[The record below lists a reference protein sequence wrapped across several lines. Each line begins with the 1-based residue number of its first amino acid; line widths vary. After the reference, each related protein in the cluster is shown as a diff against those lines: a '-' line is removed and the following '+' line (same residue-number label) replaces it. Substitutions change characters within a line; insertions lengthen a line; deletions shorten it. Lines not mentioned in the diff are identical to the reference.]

1 MEKLSIEEVVEIVEK
16 LDRKLKELGWKRED
30 TLEVSYRIK
39 IYRAT
44 IGVYTPDDEEEDEDD
59 D

>member
-44 IGVYTPDDEEEDEDD
+44 IGVYTPDDEEEERR
-59 D
+59 